1 MTNRSRIY
9 LRWTLALCA
18 VVVVCIAVPHS
29 FDFLFRL
36 AYKDFQS
43 RFNNAVSELNRL
55 EEKQHT
61 K

>member
-18 VVVVCIAVPHS
+18 VIVVCIAAPLS

-43 RFNNAVSELNRL
+43 KFDNAVSELNRL
-55 EEKQHT
+55 EEKQHA